1 MGLQGEVPD
10 ALVFSE
16 VDTDVAA
23 VAIVCQYVKA
33 RASVSIERE
42 KDGLLVVGEVDSELF
57 MSMAQL

>member
-42 KDGLLVVGEVDSELF
+42 KDGLLG
-57 MSMAQL
+57 